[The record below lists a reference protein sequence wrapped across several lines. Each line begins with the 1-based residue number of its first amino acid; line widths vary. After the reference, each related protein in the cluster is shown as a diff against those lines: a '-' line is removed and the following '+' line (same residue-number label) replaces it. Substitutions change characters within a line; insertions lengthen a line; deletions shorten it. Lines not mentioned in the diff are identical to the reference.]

1 MAPGGGGAGAKRR
14 RRPETE
20 APLVLRVASARAL
33 AGGRG
38 LGCGVEHLALVLRG
52 GGLLAWAAPGA
63 GAGVGPREGSS
74 PAGGDGPRRK
84 VHVLSGVEFA
94 EAACGW
100 GHTAALLASGEVL
113 CWGLE
118 MYDEAAL
125 AAYRG
130 DPQASLLPERQGF
143 ATGAGFL
150 SAPTAGW
157 RPAMFAVEGRVDAV
171 AAGWNFVVARTAAG
185 VLWTWGKMSSGGAP
199 PGQELSV
206 LPREVALGDGGAR
219 VASIA
224 CGSHHAA
231 AVTAAG
237 EVFTWGDNR
246 FGQLGHGDRGSF
258 RASPRRVGGELEGAR
273 VTQVACSQHT
283 LALCDGGQV
292 YSWGCASKHQLGHG
306 RRKHVKSRR
315 EVRALRGLECTWVG
329 CGLYHSLSRT
339 RDGSL
344 FFWGTGVFGAE
355 GHYSFEAAEE
365 PIHIGQVEEGAVLGA
380 GGLQPVWLTEA
391 DDSAANDGL
400 PLENLRM
407 TLDSVQS
414 VSIIQGDAEGAGQMF
429 DVINTDASSLLAGP
443 EEETAAPAAAPREGP
458 AGSPGAEASPPS
470 ARRPGKGPEP
480 EYPLSAELVSRK
492 RSRTSPPDTPVA
504 AEILT
509 AMAQGP
515 AVVVA
520 APGPESPGAAA
531 AESPGDPSERSVA
544 EPQASGA
551 EAPPTRSPYGSM
563 PTLSSLSI
571 ASPGAPKSPSL
582 KDILQFDLHSKL
594 HDMVDTIHSFQ
605 TLTLESRFKPE
616 EEVSE
621 GHLEQTAAGG
631 EPEVFQSHVEGT
643 LYMNPAPEPAAEEVA
658 EEIVEAAPTPDIAE
672 REVADVPAAGV
683 PAAADREGE
692 GEDAG
697 PPPGTEESVVSMEQ
711 EDMRPVG
718 QAGPGEAPE
727 AAGEETR
734 VGEAEARRE
743 ETGTARVGEVGTRVG
758 EVAESAIPAEA
769 EPTESGT
776 GSADPEED
784 GSAAEPGT
792 AAGALH
798 ERAAADDAKPSP
810 GPEAEGGSVE
820 APPEDPTPPPK
831 KASIFD
837 RIKQFEL
844 TKDENIQGLQP
855 TAPVSPPPSAF
866 RRRLSTTEVTPLAT
880 GSPTGSAVGLVPSPR
895 TASPADPLSP
905 RAPPPV
911 ASSPGRQHPAASGGT
926 PPVATPPRAA
936 KESPSPRRHVGETAE
951 EANASTPGSTPTAPE
966 RSPRGTR
973 PSPRARRSLVASPGS
988 PRQTEGE
995 PLSANPLLWAAA
1007 PAPAASPP
1015 LPKLPAL
1022 GGSIQDFVAQMQS
1035 SLGDNDGAS
1044 APAPAPPAAAEEEER
1059 LPAPAGPPEEED
1071 GEQGDADSDWS
1082 SDEDYRRTE
1091 PGSGAG
1097 DVGAGALDASTANPL
1112 AFGAGGPAQKE
1123 DGAAFREAD
1132 ADSTTSSEPLSANP
1146 LLQAG
1151 GTEASPSP
1159 PPGAIPALE
1168 GSIQDFVAQMQ
1179 STLAGGGRPGAA
1191 PPATPRGRGAAET
1204 AKAMRTP
1211 GDDSDSDWSN
1221 EELEV
1226 SASDAETPESAAAPP
1241 AGGFDSWKDLIA
1253 QESAQVAVEEGAA
1266 EDDMDAWMDF
1276 LSLQG
1281 TPPPRTAPSPAG
1293 EPAPEPSPPRADGP
1307 AAAAGPEAQYLTDL
1321 VEFYEDEHKRTTEA
1335 ASEAGP
1341 APGGAVEVK
1350 TLLQGL
1356 ASQMAEV
1363 LSSLP
1368 DRRALQA
1375 LDGPVTAADLIPP
1388 GAALE
1393 EIGRGHKRK
1402 FADAKENALL
1412 LAGRVKHHADEI
1424 STISKAILG
1433 IETEEGLEAVL
1444 ADLKTLTIEC
1454 QERLRHYIRLLREEG
1469 RRALGAAPVVAREVQ
1484 LEVGVLRKKISMLLQ
1499 LHELAVLQF
1508 EKAAGGEG
1516 AADVLRADIEAAAA
1530 ALDILRDTKGTVK
1543 AELVVGSARS
1553 KPPQQVHGGRG
1564 GGGGGG
1570 EQA

>member
-14 RRPETE
+14 RRPGTE
-20 APLVLRVASARAL
+20 APLVLRVASARTL
-33 AGGRG
+33 AGGGRGRG

-52 GGLLAWAAPGA
+52 GGLLVWAAPGA

-150 SAPTAGW
+150 SALTAGW

-171 AAGWNFVVARTAAG
+171 AAGWNFVVAKTAAG
-185 VLWTWGKMSSGGAP
+185 ALWTWGKMSSGGAP

-237 EVFTWGDNR
+237 EVFTWGENR

-306 RRKHVKSRR
+306 RRKHVKSPR

-355 GHYSFEAAEE
+355 GHYSFEPAEE

-380 GGLQPVWLTEA
+380 GGLQPVWVAEA

-414 VSIIQGDAEGAGQMF
+414 VSIIQGEAEGVGQMF
-429 DVINTDASSLLAGP
+429 DVINTDASSLVAGP
-443 EEETAAPAAAPREGP
+443 EEETAEPAAAPREGP

-470 ARRPGKGPEP
+470 ARRPEKGLEP

-509 AMAQGP
+509 AMARGP
-515 AVVVA
+515 AAVVA
-520 APGPESPGAAA
+520 APRPESPGAA

-563 PTLSSLSI
+563 PTLPSLSV

-582 KDILQFDLHSKL
+582 KEILQFDLHSKL

-621 GHLEQTAAGG
+621 GHLGQTAAGG

-643 LYMNPAPEPAAEEVA
+643 LYVNPAPEPAAEEVA
-658 EEIVEAAPTPDIAE
+658 EEIIEAAPTPDIAE
-672 REVADVPAAGV
+672 WEVADVPPAGV
-683 PAAADREGE
+683 PAAADLEGA
-692 GEDAG
+692 DAG
-697 PPPGTEESVVSMEQ
+697 PPPGTEESAVSMEP
-711 EDMRPVG
+711 EDMRPAG
-718 QAGPGEAPE
+718 QAGAGEAPE
-727 AAGEETR
+727 AKGEEMR

-743 ETGTARVGEVGTRVG
+743 ETGAARVGEVAKSA
-758 EVAESAIPAEA
+758 VAAGA
-769 EPTESGT
+769 EPTDSGT

-784 GSAAEPGT
+784 GAAAEPET

-810 GPEAEGGSVE
+810 GPEAEGGTAE
-820 APPEDPTPPPK
+820 APTEDPTPPPK

-855 TAPVSPPPSAF
+855 TAPVSPPPSVF
-866 RRRLSTTEVTPLAT
+866 TRRLSTTEVTPLAT

-905 RAPPPV
+905 GAPPV

-926 PPVATPPRAA
+926 PPVATPPRSA

-951 EANASTPGSTPTAPE
+951 EANASTPEATPTAPE

-988 PRQTEGE
+988 PRLTEGE
-995 PLSANPLLWAAA
+995 PLSANPLLRAAA
-1007 PAPAASPP
+1007 PAAPAASP
-1015 LPKLPAL
+1015 LPKLPVL
-1022 GGSIQDFVAQMQS
+1022 GGSIQDFVAQMHA
-1035 SLGDNDGAS
+1035 SLGDNGGAS
-1044 APAPAPPAAAEEEER
+1044 APAPAPLATPRGVPPAAEEEER
-1059 LPAPAGPPEEED
+1059 LPAPAGPPEEQD
-1071 GEQGDADSDWS
+1071 GERGDADSDWS
-1082 SDEDYRRTE
+1082 SDEDYRRAE

-1097 DVGAGALDASTANPL
+1097 DVGAGAPDTSTANPL
-1112 AFGAGGPAQKE
+1112 ALGAGGAVQKE
-1123 DGAAFREAD
+1123 DGAAFRDAD

-1151 GTEASPSP
+1151 AVEASPSP
-1159 PPGAIPALE
+1159 PPGAIPALG

-1179 STLAGGGRPGAA
+1179 STLAGGGSPGAA
-1191 PPATPRGRGAAET
+1191 PPATPRGRGAAPET
-1204 AKAMRTP
+1204 ARAMRTP

-1226 SASDAETPESAAAPP
+1226 SASDAETPESTATPP

-1253 QESAQVAVEEGAA
+1253 QESAQVAVEEGVA
-1266 EDDMDAWMDF
+1266 EDDMGTWMDF

-1293 EPAPEPSPPRADGP
+1293 KPAPEPSPPRPAGP

-1321 VEFYEDEHKRTTEA
+1321 VEFYEDEHKQTTEA
-1335 ASEAGP
+1335 ASRAEP
-1341 APGGAVEVK
+1341 VPGGAVEVK
-1350 TLLQGL
+1350 TLLHGL

-1375 LDGPVTAADLIPP
+1375 LDGPVTAADLIPR

-1402 FADAKENALL
+1402 FADAKENAVLV
-1412 LAGRVKHHADEI
+1412 AGRVKHHVDEI
-1424 STISKAILG
+1424 SEISQAILG
-1433 IETEEGLEAVL
+1433 IETEEDLEAVL
-1444 ADLKTLTIEC
+1444 ANLKTLTLEC

-1469 RRALGAAPVVAREVQ
+1469 RRAPGAAPVVAREVQ

-1516 AADVLRADIEAAAA
+1516 AADALRADIEAAAA
-1530 ALDILRDTKGTVK
+1530 ALDILRDTKGGTVK
-1543 AELVVGSARS
+1543 AELVVGSARP

-1564 GGGGGG
+1564 GG
-1570 EQA
+1570 EA